1 MAFKEVASKRYKLGD
16 LVTLEGQVPGPTT
29 FYRVAVIFSSG
40 QVGVDQ
46 IDQAGHAN
54 ARAVYPEY
62 VYQRVLVS
70 FGGPVNVEI

>member
-1 MAFKEVASKRYKLGD
+1 MAFKEVASKRYTLGD

-29 FYRVAVIFSSG
+29 FY
-40 QVGVDQ
+40 GVDQ